1 MQATKLLSTL
11 PTVPPL
17 RSQWSLEPT
26 RPKSFMSSLF
36 PNHQG
41 PIATAIRIL
50 GTLRQQSWLPRFLA
64 RKISGERWGSKQSD
78 TQKARATR
86 AIELLEFAAE
96 AGNTDAMFK
105 LAQVSL
111 VRFSVLLVAAN
122 IEQESP
128 QSSHRRS
135 SR

>member
-1 MQATKLLSTL
+1 
-11 PTVPPL
+11 
-17 RSQWSLEPT
+17 
-26 RPKSFMSSLF
+26 MSSLF

-111 VRFSVLLVAAN
+111 VRFSILLVAAN

>member
-1 MQATKLLSTL
+1 MG
-11 PTVPPL
+11 
-17 RSQWSLEPT
+17 
-26 RPKSFMSSLF
+26 SLF

-64 RKISGERWGSKQSD
+64 KKINGEKWSGKQLDS
-78 TQKARATR
+78 QKARAIR

-96 AGNTDAMFK
+96 AGNNNALYK

-111 VRFSVLLVAAN
+111 VRSSSSLL
-122 IEQESP
+122 P
-128 QSSHRRS
+128 QY
-135 SR
+135 

>member
-1 MQATKLLSTL
+1 
-11 PTVPPL
+11 
-17 RSQWSLEPT
+17 
-26 RPKSFMSSLF
+26 MSSLF

-64 RKISGERWGSKQSD
+64 RKISGERWGKQSD

-96 AGNTDAMFK
+96 AGNTDALYK

-111 VRFSVLLVAAN
+111 VRSPSSLLQRILNMNRLKVPT
-122 IEQESP
+122 IGPLDECHEGI
-128 QSSHRRS
+128 
-135 SR
+135 

>member
-1 MQATKLLSTL
+1 
-11 PTVPPL
+11 
-17 RSQWSLEPT
+17 
-26 RPKSFMSSLF
+26 MSSLF

-64 RKISGERWGSKQSD
+64 KRINGERWSGKQSD
-78 TQKARATR
+78 SQKARAIR

-96 AGNTDAMFK
+96 AGNKDALYK

-111 VRFSVLLVAAN
+111 VR
-122 IEQESP
+122 SP
-128 QSSHRRS
+128 SPFLP
-135 SR
+135 

>member
-1 MQATKLLSTL
+1 MG
-11 PTVPPL
+11 
-17 RSQWSLEPT
+17 
-26 RPKSFMSSLF
+26 SLF

-64 RKISGERWGSKQSD
+64 RKIDGEKWSSKQSESH
-78 TQKARATR
+78 KARAMR

-96 AGNTDAMFK
+96 AGNKDALYK

-111 VRFSVLLVAAN
+111 VRPLSSLLF
-122 IEQESP
+122 
-128 QSSHRRS
+128 
-135 SR
+135 